1 MSSLPLGS
9 EQAGV
14 APAVCVV
21 RSELMSALQAQGAHG
36 QRALSLLLD
45 SAQIMNAPAV
55 FQAPYEVAQS
65 CLRGALDSVLKI
77 AGEDFPGLRSA
88 TEAVTKA
95 AGAVADAWRHRG
107 GVGAGDLDVLVGAVD
122 QLRAEQENR
131 GGFRTR
137 QIGHLVLEQTRQEMG
152 LAETEAARRWS
163 AFYSAAS
170 GVLHGSSSGAS
181 EARHQFYDV
190 TAAME
195 HLFLSLPERADRLR
209 ELARLDGPVEQDA
222 DEVAR
227 MTDPRAGVYF
237 FQAAVS
243 GRWLDLLPL
252 SRLLP
257 EERRWPAGQYLRR
270 LLADEPERVCAW
282 VEENLDAICARGPGA
297 LSQAVGVVSETG
309 IAACALLAGLV
320 RAQPERFVL
329 IRVADWARDVPV
341 AERTGLWVRVLEG
354 IVRARTF
361 TAHESWESG
370 QVLRELVD
378 TAHPGGRLR
387 TGKDRL
393 GVIIRSALAD
403 VLADHL
409 NDESAGLQA
418 ELVNELGTIT
428 LTDPPRV
435 IVVTLM
441 RAVLDLAL
449 AEAQL
454 GVPVG
459 QRLRGVHGKLPATE
473 HRARLVAVHLTE
485 SWPHDSQRA
494 EAAAEW
500 WRTAVDAARE
510 VGSGTWPSADLAD
523 FLALLDAH
531 CPQELRAQLEAAL
544 GEGLG
549 APPDVAQMRAWAD
562 AFPGPVP
569 RRWRVVRRLSP
580 VLPEPVRGPWEPVL
594 ALLEEKYGAPPGR
607 PEPVVKTT
615 SWVEAYGGLSVEVFS
630 ARVQADG
637 AVAAVAALA
646 AARVADDDDDADED
660 RAGLLGELV
669 AQDLQ
674 AWAVDPAAV
683 AAAAARPVLQAAYFN
698 ALHHAAGKGMLDPGV
713 LGALAEAA
721 FAFRPREA
729 DGPQAVQ
736 LQLVISNLLHRAW
749 DSGASLGAMEA
760 DAVAWLRDLVTG
772 WSTPRLGTSSPLG
785 MATTAPGGSALL
797 SLTAWGGQSAVHTAD
812 GLPEE
817 LTTTL
822 ETLLGAE
829 PADDQALAVIGFCLA
844 LLHRCD
850 PAWTAGH
857 VDTLL
862 PLEPAWR
869 PARVWLAHG
878 KPDAALLARLNR
890 PGLWRV
896 LCAPD
901 AEGAHYRVLRALLDD
916 AEPLGPAG
924 EFLAGLA
931 GCPGG
936 TVAVSAMLS
945 QLATY
950 TAGSESGEVTE
961 RAAGLWRAALGAGL
975 PAAALR
981 GVGHFVFAACLDQDL
996 WLELTV
1002 ATLAQQPDLEDAD
1015 YLVKRAGRTPASPGA
1030 QFIAAAALDHG
1041 PVDGYRARTVRRA
1054 ADLYAAAPAETTPER
1069 EALRVALINAG
1080 AIDDAYGS

>member
-1 MSSLPLGS
+1 MSSLPLGGEPPES
-9 EQAGV
+9 V
-14 APAVCVV
+14 SAVCVV
-21 RSELMSALQAQGAHG
+21 GSELVSALQAQGAHG

-45 SAQIMNAPAV
+45 AARIMNAPTV

-77 AGEDFPGLRSA
+77 AGEDFPGVRSA
-88 TEAVTKA
+88 SEAVSRA
-95 AGAVADAWRHRG
+95 AGVVADAWRHHG
-107 GVGAGDLDVLVGAVD
+107 EVGAGDLGVLVGAVD
-122 QLRAEQENR
+122 QLRAEQANR

-137 QIGHLVLEQTRQEMG
+137 QIGCLVLEQTRQEMG
-152 LAETEAARRWS
+152 LAETEAARSWS

-170 GVLHGSSSGAS
+170 GVLHGSGSGAD
-181 EARHQFYDV
+181 EARRQFGDV

-195 HLFLSLPERADRLR
+195 QLFLGLPERAERLR
-209 ELARLDGPVEQDA
+209 ELARLDAPVQQDA

-252 SRLLP
+252 PRLLP
-257 EERRWPAGQYLRR
+257 EEQRWPAVPYLWR
-270 LLADEPERVCAW
+270 LLADEPERVCSW
-282 VEENLDAICARGPGA
+282 VEENLDAICAQGPGA
-297 LSQAVGVVSETG
+297 LSQAVGLVSEAG
-309 IAACALLAGLV
+309 MAACALLARLV
-320 RAQPERFVL
+320 REQPERFVL
-329 IRVADWARDVPV
+329 VRAAYWARDVPV
-341 AERTGLWVRVLEG
+341 AERTGQWVVVLEG
-354 IVRARTF
+354 VLRSRTF
-361 TAHESWESG
+361 TAHESWERG
-370 QVLRELVD
+370 QVLGELVS
-378 TAHPGGRLR
+378 TAHPEGRLR

-409 NDESAGLQA
+409 KDENTGLQA

-428 LTDPPRV
+428 LADPPHA

-449 AEAQL
+449 AEARL
-454 GVPVG
+454 GVPAV
-459 QRLRGVHGKLPATE
+459 QRLRGVHSKLPADE

-485 SWPHDSQRA
+485 SWPHDSQRG

-500 WRTAVDAARE
+500 WQAAVDAARE
-510 VGSGTWPSADLAD
+510 VGGGTWPNADLAD
-523 FLALLDAH
+523 FLALLEAH
-531 CPQELRAQLEAAL
+531 CPHELRAQVEAAL

-549 APPDVAQMRAWAD
+549 APPAAAQVRAWAD

-569 RRWRVVRRLSP
+569 RQWRIVRGLSP
-580 VLPEPVRGPWEPVL
+580 VLPEPVRRPWVPVL
-594 ALLEEKYGAPPGR
+594 ALLEEKYGPAPGR

-637 AVAAVAALA
+637 AAAAVAALA
-646 AARVADDDDDADED
+646 AAPVSEDDGDADED

-669 AQDLQ
+669 AQDLE
-674 AWAVDPAAV
+674 AWAADPAAV
-683 AAAAARPVLQAAYFN
+683 AAAAERPVLQAAYFN
-698 ALHHAAGKGMLDPGV
+698 ALHHAAGKGLLDPGV

-721 FAFRPREA
+721 FAIRPPEA
-729 DGPQAVQ
+729 DGPQAVP

-749 DSGASLGAMEA
+749 DSGASLEAAAEA

-772 WSTPRLGTSSPLG
+772 WNAPRLGTPFPLG
-785 MATTAPGGSALL
+785 VATTAPGGSALQ
-797 SLTAWGGQSAVHTAD
+797 SLTAWGVQSAVRTAG
-812 GLPEE
+812 GLPQE
-817 LTTTL
+817 LTAVL
-822 ETLLGAE
+822 EALLGAE
-829 PADDQALAVIGFCLA
+829 PDDQALAVIGFCLTQ
-844 LLHRCD
+844 LHRCD
-850 PAWTAGH
+850 PAWAAGH

-878 KPDAALLARLNR
+878 KPDAALLARLDR
-890 PGLWRV
+890 TGLWRV
-896 LCAPD
+896 LCEPD
-901 AEGAHYRVLRALLDD
+901 AEGSFYRVLLALLDD

-931 GCPGG
+931 SCPGG
-936 TVAVSAMLS
+936 EVAISAMLS

-950 TAGSESGEVTE
+950 TARSESGEVAE
-961 RAAGLWRAALGAGL
+961 RAVGLWRAALDAGL

-981 GVGHFVFAACLDQDL
+981 GAGHFVFAAGLDQDL
-996 WLELTV
+996 WLKLTV

-1015 YLVKRAGRTPASPGA
+1015 YLVKRAARTPASPGA

-1041 PVDGYRARTVRRA
+1041 PVGGYRARTVRRA
-1054 ADLYAAAPAETTPER
+1054 ADLYAAAPAENTPAR

-1080 AIDDAYGS
+1080 AIDAAYGS

>member
-1 MSSLPLGS
+1 M
-9 EQAGV
+9 
-14 APAVCVV
+14 
-21 RSELMSALQAQGAHG
+21 
-36 QRALSLLLD
+36 
-45 SAQIMNAPAV
+45 
-55 FQAPYEVAQS
+55 
-65 CLRGALDSVLKI
+65 
-77 AGEDFPGLRSA
+77 
-88 TEAVTKA
+88 
-95 AGAVADAWRHRG
+95 
-107 GVGAGDLDVLVGAVD
+107 
-122 QLRAEQENR
+122 
-131 GGFRTR
+131 
-137 QIGHLVLEQTRQEMG
+137 
-152 LAETEAARRWS
+152 
-163 AFYSAAS
+163 
-170 GVLHGSSSGAS
+170 
-181 EARHQFYDV
+181 
-190 TAAME
+190 
-195 HLFLSLPERADRLR
+195 
-209 ELARLDGPVEQDA
+209 
-222 DEVAR
+222 
-227 MTDPRAGVYF
+227 
-237 FQAAVS
+237 
-243 GRWLDLLPL
+243 
-252 SRLLP
+252 
-257 EERRWPAGQYLRR
+257 
-270 LLADEPERVCAW
+270 CAW
-282 VEENLDAICARGPGA
+282 VEESLDSICAQGPGA
-297 LSQAVGVVSETG
+297 LSQAAGLVSEAG
-309 IAACALLAGLV
+309 MAACALLARLV
-320 RAQPERFVL
+320 QAQPERFVL
-329 IRVADWARDVPV
+329 IRAADWARDVPV
-341 AERTGLWVRVLEG
+341 AERTGLWVAVLEG
-354 IVRARTF
+354 VLRSRTF

-393 GVIIRSALAD
+393 GVIIRSALAG

-409 NDESAGLQA
+409 NDENAGLHA

-428 LTDPPRV
+428 LADPPHV

-454 GVPVG
+454 GVPVA

-494 EAAAEW
+494 EAAADW
-500 WRTAVDAARE
+500 WQTAVDAARE
-510 VGSGTWPSADLAD
+510 VGGATWPSADLAD
-523 FLALLDAH
+523 FLALLDAR
-531 CPQELRAQLEAAL
+531 CPQELRAQMEAAL

-549 APPDVAQMRAWAD
+549 APPAAAQMRAWAD

-569 RRWRVVRRLSP
+569 RRWRVARRLSP

-594 ALLEEKYGAPPGR
+594 ALLEEKYGPPPGR

-615 SWVEAYGGLSVEVFS
+615 SWVESYGGLSVEVFS
-630 ARVQADG
+630 ARAQADG
-637 AVAAVAALA
+637 AAAAVAALA
-646 AARVADDDDDADED
+646 AARVADDDGDGDGDGDED

-669 AQDLQ
+669 AQDLE
-674 AWAVDPAAV
+674 AWVADPAAV
-683 AAAAARPVLQAAYFN
+683 AAAAARRPVLQAAYFN
-698 ALHHAAGKGMLDPGV
+698 ALHHAAGKGLLDPEV

-721 FAFRPREA
+721 FAIRPREA

-749 DSGASLGAMEA
+749 DSGAPLGAVEA
-760 DAVAWLRDLVTG
+760 DAMAWLRDLVTG

-785 MATTAPGGSALL
+785 VATTAPGGSALL
-797 SLTAWGGQSAVHTAD
+797 SLTAWGIQSAVRTAD

-817 LTTTL
+817 LTATL
-822 ETLLGAE
+822 EALLGAE
-829 PADDQALAVIGFCLA
+829 PDDQALAVIGFCLT

-850 PAWTAGH
+850 PAWTADH

-878 KPDAALLARLNR
+878 KPDAALLARLDR
-890 PGLWRV
+890 TGLWHV

-901 AEGAHYRVLRALLDD
+901 AEGSLYRVFLALLDN

-936 TVAVSAMLS
+936 AVAVSAMLS
-945 QLATY
+945 LLATY
-950 TAGSESGEVTE
+950 TARSESGEVAE
-961 RAAGLWRAALGAGL
+961 RAAGLWRAALDAGL

-981 GVGHFVFAACLDQDL
+981 GVGHFVFATRLDQ
-996 WLELTV
+996 LELTV

-1041 PVDGYRARTVRRA
+1041 PVNGYRARTVRRA
-1054 ADLYAAAPAETTPER
+1054 ADLYAAAPAENTPER

>member
-1 MSSLPLGS
+1 MSSPLFES
-9 EQAGV
+9 EQTES
-14 APAVCVV
+14 APAVCAV
-21 RSELMSALQAQGAHG
+21 RSELVSALQAHGDHG

-45 SAQIMNAPAV
+45 AAQIMNAPAA
-55 FQAPYEVAQS
+55 FRAPYEVAQS

-88 TEAVTKA
+88 TEAVTKT
-95 AGAVADAWRHRG
+95 AGVVADAWRHRE
-107 GVGAGDLDVLVGAVD
+107 VGAGDLDVLVSAVD
-122 QLRAEQENR
+122 ELRAEQANR

-152 LAETEAARRWS
+152 LAEMEAARRWS

-170 GVLHGSSSGAS
+170 SVLHGSGSGADG
-181 EARHQFYDV
+181 AHRQFDDV

-195 HLFLSLPERADRLR
+195 QLFLGLPERAARLR
-209 ELARLDGPVEQDA
+209 ELARLDAPVQQNA

-243 GRWLDLLPL
+243 GRWLDLMPL

-257 EERRWPAGQYLRR
+257 EEQRWPAVMYLRR

-282 VEENLDAICARGPGA
+282 VEENLDAVCAQGPGA
-297 LSQAVGVVSETG
+297 LSQAVGVVSEAG
-309 IAACALLAGLV
+309 MAACALLKRLV
-320 RAQPERFVL
+320 EVQPDRSFL
-329 IRVADWARDVPV
+329 IRAAYWARDVPV
-341 AERTGLWVRVLEG
+341 VERTGPWVAVLEG
-354 IVRARTF
+354 ILRCRTF
-361 TAHESWESG
+361 TAQESWESG
-370 QVLRELVD
+370 QVLRDLVD

-393 GVIIRSALAD
+393 GVIIRSALAG

-409 NDESAGLQA
+409 KDENAGLQA
-418 ELVNELGTIT
+418 ELVNDLGTIT
-428 LTDPPRV
+428 LADPTRV

-449 AEAQL
+449 AEARL
-454 GVPVG
+454 GVPVAL
-459 QRLRGVHGKLPATE
+459 RLRGVHSKLPATE

-485 SWPHDSQRA
+485 SWPHDDQRV
-494 EAAAEW
+494 EAAAQW
-500 WRTAVDAARE
+500 WQVAVDAARE
-510 VGSGTWPSADLAD
+510 VGGGTWPSADLAD

-531 CPQELRAQLEAAL
+531 CPQELRAQMEAAL

-549 APPDVAQMRAWAD
+549 APPDAAQMRAWAD
-562 AFPGPVP
+562 ASGPVP
-569 RRWRVVRRLSP
+569 RPWRIVRRLSP

-594 ALLEEKYGAPPGR
+594 ALLEEKYGPPPGR

-615 SWVEAYGGLSVEVFS
+615 SWVKSYGGLSVEVFS
-630 ARVQADG
+630 ARAQADG
-637 AVAAVAALA
+637 AAAAVAALA
-646 AARVADDDDDADED
+646 AAQVAADDDGHADED

-669 AQDLQ
+669 AQDLG
-674 AWAVDPAAV
+674 AWAADPAAV
-683 AAAAARPVLQAAYFN
+683 AAASARPVLQAAYFN
-698 ALHHAAGKGMLDPGV
+698 ALHHAAGKGLLDPGA

-721 FAFRPREA
+721 FAIRPREA

-749 DSGASLGAMEA
+749 EGGVSLGAVEA

-785 MATTAPGGSALL
+785 VATTAPGGSALL
-797 SLTAWGGQSAVHTAD
+797 SLTAWGVQSSVRTGD

-817 LTTTL
+817 LTATL
-822 ETLLGAE
+822 EALLGGE
-829 PADDQALAVIGFCLA
+829 PDDQALAVIGFRLTV
-844 LLHRCD
+844 LHRCD

-857 VDTLL
+857 GDLL
-862 PLEPAWR
+862 LSLEPAWR
-869 PARVWLAHG
+869 PARVWLVHG
-878 KPDAALLARLNR
+878 KPDAGLLARLDR
-890 PGLWRV
+890 TGLWRV
-896 LCAPD
+896 LCSPD
-901 AEGAHYRVLRALLDD
+901 AEGSLYRVFLALMDN
-916 AEPLGPAG
+916 AEPLGPAR

-936 TVAVSAMLS
+936 DMAVSAMLS

-950 TAGSESGEVTE
+950 TDRSESGEVTE
-961 RAAGLWRAALGAGL
+961 RAAVLWRTALDAGL
-975 PAAALR
+975 PAAALH
-981 GVGHFVFAACLDQDL
+981 GIGHFALATGLDQDL

-1002 ATLAQQPDLEDAD
+1002 ATLAQQPDLEDAL
-1015 YLVKRAGRTPASPGA
+1015 YMVKRAGRTPASPGA
-1030 QFIAAAALDHG
+1030 QAIAAAALDHG
-1041 PVDGYRARTVRRA
+1041 PVEGYRRTRTVRLA
-1054 ADLYAAAPAETTPER
+1054 ADLYAAAPAENTPER